1 VIDLVLDELQLEIQ
15 KVAAAAAAELG
26 FRSAVGLEGPLWQ
39 KLGAVGVFSIGLDE
53 DLGGASCGARAEIIV
68 AEEFGRHLAPVS
80 VIGAMLAG
88 HVLADGG
95 AANGLF
101 DDVITGSRR
110 VALGVD
116 LGEDQFVV
124 DVIGASLV
132 AVIASDHVALYD
144 TTGLDGMATH
154 TSIDDGATIAGVR
167 AFGVP
172 IGVSP
177 GDASLARAR
186 LLIAAMAVGV
196 AAAATDAAVGYA
208 KERHQYGKP
217 IGSFQAIK
225 HRCADMA
232 IRLEAARSLVRLT
245 AACFDADQ
253 IDLAATSAADAI
265 ACDAARLDAASAIQ
279 VFGGIGFTA
288 EGGIHRLLRR
298 AWFLEGIAGGA
309 ARHFEALVIDAQ
321 LAAERDESADRAT

>member
-1 VIDLVLDELQLEIQ
+1 
-15 KVAAAAAAELG
+15 
-26 FRSAVGLEGPLWQ
+26 
-39 KLGAVGVFSIGLDE
+39 
-53 DLGGASCGARAEIIV
+53 
-68 AEEFGRHLAPVS
+68 

-167 AFGVP
+167 AFGAP
-172 IGVSP
+172 MTVSR
-177 GDASLARAR
+177 GDRAVARAQ
-186 LLIAAMAVGV
+186 LLIAATAVGI

-225 HRCADMA
+225 HRCVDMA

-245 AACFDADQ
+245 AARFDAEQ
-253 IDLAATSAADAI
+253 IDVAAASAAVAI

-288 EGGIHRLLRR
+288 EGGIHHMLRR
-298 AWFLEGIAGGA
+298 AWLLEGIAGGS
-309 ARHFEALVIDAQ
+309 ARHFEALVVEAQ
-321 LAAERDESADRAT
+321 LAAEYDETVDGTTTA